1 MVIEANVV
9 GDFNA
14 LRREL
19 PIARSLLPSQLPPF
33 GSRRD
38 QACQLTA

>member
-19 PIARSLLPSQLPPF
+19 PIAQSLPP
-33 GSRRD
+33 SRLPPSARD
-38 QACQLTA
+38 ATGLAS